1 MTQAQSMTSLLFR
14 RKPVEGKDAPGGG
27 AGEPH
32 LKRSIGTF
40 QLTLF
45 GVGATVGT
53 GIFIVV
59 PEAISKAGP
68 AVLLAFVIA
77 GAAAGLAAICYAE
90 MASAV
95 PVSGSSY
102 SYAYA
107 TLGEIVAVGI
117 GACLMLEYG
126 VSAAATSIGWGQY
139 LNELIGNLFGWTIPH
154 QLNAAPWGVDDP
166 GWINLP
172 AVILVFL
179 CGALLIRGASES
191 ALVNTVMVLI
201 KLGVLLL
208 FAAVC
213 LTAFTSSHFSPFMPE
228 GMSGVTSAAAV
239 IFFTF
244 IGLDAVSTAGDE
256 VKDPQRAMPRAII
269 GALIVVISIYLLTAI
284 ASIGA
289 QAWTEF
295 NPDDEASLSVLAN
308 NVTGST
314 WVGNLIAAGAVI
326 SIFSVT
332 LVVIYGQTRILFAM
346 GRDGLLPK
354 SFSKVSPKTMVPVN
368 NTVVVCVI
376 IAILAGFVPI
386 DKLWDLVS
394 VGTLAAFI
402 VVSVGVIILRRTMPN
417 LPRPFRVPGYPVT
430 PVLSVAAC
438 IWILSGLA
446 PITFLFFGLWVGAAL
461 IFYLLWGRRHSKLNN
476 PPEEPVSTDKSLS

>member
-1 MTQAQSMTSLLFR
+1 MPGASMSNTIFR
-14 RKPVEGKDAPGGG
+14 LKPVAGRGSPGNEAGDA
-27 AGEPH
+27 H
-32 LKRSIGTF
+32 LSRSIGTF

-68 AVLLAFVIA
+68 AVLLSFLIA
-77 GAAAGLAAICYAE
+77 GIAAGLAAICYAE
-90 MASAV
+90 MASSV

-107 TLGEIVAVGI
+107 TLGEVVAVGI

-139 LNELIGNLFGWTIPH
+139 LNELLRNVFGWEIPH
-154 QLNAAPWGVDDP
+154 ALVAAPWGVDDP
-166 GWINLP
+166 GIINLP
-172 AVILVFL
+172 SVILVAL
-179 CGALLIRGASES
+179 CGLLLIRGASES
-191 ALVNTVMVLI
+191 AIVNTIMVLI

-213 LTAFTSSHFSPFMPE
+213 LTAFTSSHFSPFMPQ
-228 GMSGVTSAAAV
+228 GMAGVTSAAAV

-269 GALIVVISIYLLTAI
+269 GALVVVISIYLLIAV

-289 QAWTEF
+289 QAWTKF
-295 NPDDEASLSVLAN
+295 SPDDEASLSKLAN
-308 NVTGST
+308 TVTGST
-314 WVGNLIAAGAVI
+314 WVGNLIAVGAVI

-354 SFSKVSPKTMVPVN
+354 AFATVSPKTMVPVN
-368 NTVVVCVI
+368 NTVIVCIVI
-376 IAILAGFVPI
+376 ALLGGLVPI

-394 VGTLAAFI
+394 IGTLAAFI
-402 VVSVGVIILRRTMPN
+402 VVSIGVIILRRRMPN
-417 LPRPFRVPGYPVT
+417 LKRPFKVPGYPVT
-430 PVLSVAAC
+430 PILSVAAC
-438 IWILSGLA
+438 VWILSGLA
-446 PITFLFFGLWVGAAL
+446 PVTFLFFGLWIAAAL
-461 IFYLLWGRRHSKLNN
+461 VFYFLWGRFHSELNSI
-476 PPEEPVSTDKSLS
+476 PPSELGTEESLL

>member
-1 MTQAQSMTSLLFR
+1 MTQAQSFSSTIFR
-14 RKPVEGKDAPGGG
+14 RKPVVGARAPGQ
-27 AGEPH
+27 AADEPH

-40 QLTLF
+40 QLTFF

-53 GIFIVV
+53 GIFIVI
-59 PEAISKAGP
+59 PEAISMSGP
-68 AVLLAFVIA
+68 AVILSFLIA
-77 GAAAGLAAICYAE
+77 GIAAGLAAICYAE

-107 TLGEIVAVGI
+107 TMGEVVAVGI

-139 LNELIGNLFGWTIPH
+139 LNELINNLFGWSIPNE
-154 QLNAAPWGVDDP
+154 LTAAPWGVDDP

-172 AVILVFL
+172 SVILVVM
-179 CGALLIRGASES
+179 CGLLLIRGASES
-191 ALVNTVMVLI
+191 ALVNTIMVSI
-201 KLGVLLL
+201 KIGVLLL

-213 LTAFTSSHFSPFMPE
+213 FTAFTSSHFSPFMPE
-228 GMSGVTSAAAV
+228 GMAGVTSAAAV

-256 VKDPQRAMPRAII
+256 VRNPQKAMPRAIV
-269 GALIVVISIYLLTAI
+269 GALIVVVSIYLLTAV

-295 NPDDEASLSVLAN
+295 SPDDEASLSRLAN
-308 NVTGST
+308 SVTGST
-314 WVGNLIAAGAVI
+314 WVGDIIALGAVI

-354 SFSKVSPKTMVPVN
+354 TFAQVSPKTMVPVN
-368 NTVVVCVI
+368 NTVIVCGVI
-376 IAILAGFVPI
+376 ALLGGFVPI
-386 DKLWDLVS
+386 DALWDLVS

-402 VVSVGVIILRRTMPN
+402 TVSIGVVILRRTMPD
-417 LPRPFRVPGYPVT
+417 LPRPFKVPGYPVT

-438 IWILSGLA
+438 VWILSGLA
-446 PITFLFFGLWVGAAL
+446 PVTFLFFGLWVAAAL
-461 IFYLLWGRRHSKLNN
+461 LFYFLWGRRHSKLNTG
-476 PPEEPVSTDKSLS
+476 PASSADEVSQ

>member
-1 MTQAQSMTSLLFR
+1 MTRAQSITATMFR
-14 RKPVEGKDAPGGG
+14 RKPVRGAGAPGE
-27 AGEPH
+27 AADDPH

-68 AVLLAFVIA
+68 AVLIAFVVA
-77 GAAAGLAAICYAE
+77 GLAAGLAAICYAE

-107 TLGEIVAVGI
+107 TLGEVVAVGI

-139 LNELIGNLFGWTIPH
+139 LNELLDNLFGWHIPDA
-154 QLNAAPWGVDDP
+154 LNAAPWGVDDP
-166 GWINLP
+166 GIVNLP
-172 AVILVFL
+172 SVILVVL
-179 CGALLIRGASES
+179 CGLLLIRGASES
-191 ALVNTVMVLI
+191 AMVNTVMVLI

-228 GMSGVTSAAAV
+228 GMAGVTAAAAV

-256 VKDPQRAMPRAII
+256 VRNPQKAMPRAII
-269 GALIVVISIYLLTAI
+269 GALVVVTGIYLLTAL

-289 QAWTEF
+289 QVWTDF
-295 NPDDEASLSVLAN
+295 DPDDSASLSVLAN
-308 NVTGST
+308 SVTGST
-314 WVGNLIAAGAVI
+314 WVGTIIAAGAVI

-346 GRDGLLPK
+346 GRDGLLP
-354 SFSKVSPKTMVPVN
+354 SAFAKVSSTTSVPVN
-368 NTVVVCVI
+368 NTVVVCAA
-376 IAILAGFVPI
+376 IALLGGFVPI

-402 VVSVGVIILRRTMPN
+402 VVSIGVIILRRTMPD

-438 IWILSGLA
+438 VWILSGLA
-446 PITFLFFGLWVGAAL
+446 PVTFLFFGAWVAAAL
-461 IFYLLWGRRHSKLNN
+461 LFYFLWGRRHSKLN
-476 PPEEPVSTDKSLS
+476 STTPDSDGALA

>member
-1 MTQAQSMTSLLFR
+1 MTRPQSITATIFR
-14 RKPVEGKDAPGGG
+14 RKPVRGAGAPGE
-27 AGEPH
+27 ATDDPH

-68 AVLLAFVIA
+68 AVLIAFVVA
-77 GAAAGLAAICYAE
+77 GVAAGLAATCYAE

-107 TLGEIVAVGI
+107 TLGEVVAVGI

-139 LNELIGNLFGWTIPH
+139 LNELLDNLFGWHIPDA
-154 QLNAAPWGVDDP
+154 LNAAPWGVDDP
-166 GWINLP
+166 GIVNLP
-172 AVILVFL
+172 SVILVVL
-179 CGALLIRGASES
+179 CGLLLIRGASES
-191 ALVNTVMVLI
+191 AIVNTVMVLI

-213 LTAFTSSHFSPFMPE
+213 LTAFTSSHFTPFMPE
-228 GMSGVTSAAAV
+228 GMAGVTSAAAV

-256 VKDPQRAMPRAII
+256 VRNPQQAMPRAII
-269 GALIVVISIYLLTAI
+269 GALVVVTGIYLLTAV

-289 QAWTEF
+289 QAWTDF
-295 NPDDEASLSVLAN
+295 DPDDSASLSVLAN
-308 NVTGST
+308 SVTGST
-314 WVGNLIAAGAVI
+314 WVGTIIAAGAVI

-346 GRDGLLPK
+346 GRDGLLP
-354 SFSKVSPKTMVPVN
+354 SAFAKVSSTTMVPVN
-368 NTVVVCVI
+368 NTVVVCAVI
-376 IAILAGFVPI
+376 AVLGGFVPI

-402 VVSVGVIILRRTMPN
+402 VVSIGVIILRRTMPD

-438 IWILSGLA
+438 VWILSGLA
-446 PITFLFFGLWVGAAL
+446 PVTFAFFGAWVAAAL
-461 IFYLLWGRRHSKLNN
+461 LFYALWGRRHSKLNATTPN
-476 PPEEPVSTDKSLS
+476 SDGAHP